1 VMLKQTN
8 CLDKFERFGG
18 SDKLSE
24 LQELKKAGRLNELS
38 GTQLFLKFVKYVATD
53 TTKSLVKEKVAK
65 DILRVKFED
74 IVENSK
80 KGFQESVS
88 NSIKSNERL
97 MQKLRTNST
106 DTIIKTANG
115 FSKVSEVKS
124 MAKEVALWFLKLFQ
138 SKVIDALI
146 AVADITKS
154 TIDFMRCQDQ
164 FISYLESELQDGN
177 CESDVDEIVKK
188 ITSKLANEMIQ
199 LWCNMND
206 TFTELHAIIIEGHK
220 SETVDDVVDTSSSI
234 KIPVSKA
241 YSILGLESTASL
253 SQIKRSYRRL
263 ALEVHPDKNP
273 NDPNAEQ
280 KFQRV
285 NDAYQELL
293 KKNSMN

>member
-1 VMLKQTN
+1 
-8 CLDKFERFGG
+8 
-18 SDKLSE
+18 
-24 LQELKKAGRLNELS
+24 LNELS